1 MLNLN
6 VSSEEFTNA
15 RNFIENSI
23 RYIPPYK
30 TGPLDSHLE
39 LLRLLGKSLNTERD
53 LLSTLYI
60 GDLSESLVIRW
71 YQHSIVPHLEL
82 PSPMV
87 LLSRWTL
94 LLEDFHLIQD
104 PRYNDLPDGCPSALQ
119 LHALLSPP
127 SVYEDNIVILIGRTN
142 ISQARKVRTFSNRF
156 NLSDR
161 ELLNVHVDVAM
172 LFHCTSFCSN
182 TLSRPDA
189 NDPAFLVLRSMCPN
203 DSWRFDRHMYVSTQR
218 EPIVNSSISDVASQ
232 MLCID
237 KVWSLHFTSTNS

>member
-39 LLRLLGKSLNTERD
+39 LLRLFGKSLNTERD
-53 LLSTLYI
+53 LLATLYI
-60 GDLSESLVIRW
+60 GDLSERLVIRW

-189 NDPAFLVLRSMCPN
+189 NDPAFLILRSMR
-203 DSWRFDRHMYVSTQR
+203 RFLAFR
-218 EPIVNSSISDVASQ
+218 
-232 MLCID
+232 
-237 KVWSLHFTSTNS
+237 